1 MSIGAA
7 LRQSLRDFY
16 FNSWRLAPANLV
28 WGLGLVLALIAGPM
42 TLLGAPVL
50 LLLAVPAAGLYRI
63 GARIARD
70 EPVDFS
76 DFVAGMRGFGVT
88 GLLLA
93 GGAAVLG
100 IVFTTNVVV
109 GLDMRNPLGWII
121 SAFALWGDVGLVMFL
136 TVLWPVLVD
145 PRRDAVGPRRK
156 LALAGLAVI
165 GRPVRVLALTLVVV
179 VILAIS
185 TVLFA
190 AILLI
195 SVAYVALVSSHVVL
209 PLVDEVEARLPEAR
223 QAR

>member
-1 MSIGAA
+1 MAIGTA

-16 FNSWRLAPANLV
+16 FNSWRLAPANLA
-28 WGLGLVLALIAGPM
+28 WGIGLVLALVAGPT
-42 TLLGAPVL
+42 TLLGAAML
-50 LLLAVPAAGLYRI
+50 LLLAVPAAGLYRM
-63 GARIARD
+63 GAQIARD

-76 DFVAGMRGFGVT
+76 DFVAGMRGFGLS
-88 GLLLA
+88 GLLIA
-93 GGAAVLG
+93 GAAGVLV

-109 GLDMRNPLGWII
+109 GLEMRNPLGWII

-145 PRRDAVGPRRK
+145 PQRAAVGLRRK

-179 VILAIS
+179 VILAVS
-185 TVLFA
+185 AVLFA
-190 AILLI
+190 AILLV
-195 SVAYVALVSSHVVL
+195 SVAYVALVSGRVVL